1 MNTEKKLSSNA
12 LEKYI
17 SILNKFMDNYSLRIN
32 IGILYY
38 LFLSYSLFFQ
48 TDYFPVVE
56 IIIAVLSIYLFI
68 YCIYNRFNDLM
79 TVIRSSFFRWYIVF
93 FGYISV
99 ITLLFNASSFMVY
112 IKTVIAISAFVFIF
126 ALLYSDRRIKDRVSL
141 SVSII
146 RLTCFVMCAWML
158 LFEFNTLIAGER
170 IGWSLCGQNPNN
182 VGTLLG
188 IYSTFM
194 IYDFYK
200 QGHRSSLLAY
210 ISAGLFIIAT
220 GSKKALIMLMLSFLL
235 LLFKNG
241 KLVRKRLFICIG
253 ALAVFLLLCLF
264 IPVLYDLV
272 GRRFLSLLGGMGLIN
287 FESDNSTSLRVMY
300 TNKAIELF
308 LKQPIFGGGFD
319 NFRAHSGFHTYSHN
333 NYVELLSAAGLTGT
347 LFYYFYYAY
356 IIKKL
361 WVIKTVFSLMLIIL
375 ICSLLITDVGS
386 VTFSSYPMYYV
397 ILFIG
402 YTQYS
407 EAQIEGEHGGE

>member
-241 KLVRKRLFICIG
+241 KLV
-253 ALAVFLLLCLF
+253 
-264 IPVLYDLV
+264 
-272 GRRFLSLLGGMGLIN
+272 
-287 FESDNSTSLRVMY
+287 
-300 TNKAIELF
+300 
-308 LKQPIFGGGFD
+308 
-319 NFRAHSGFHTYSHN
+319 
-333 NYVELLSAAGLTGT
+333 
-347 LFYYFYYAY
+347 
-356 IIKKL
+356 
-361 WVIKTVFSLMLIIL
+361 
-375 ICSLLITDVGS
+375 
-386 VTFSSYPMYYV
+386 
-397 ILFIG
+397 
-402 YTQYS
+402 
-407 EAQIEGEHGGE
+407 